1 MQPGSAACN
10 PPLRETPQEK
20 ERERECRRH
29 NERGRKTDNERENRT
44 EREGER
50 WRKKIH
56 SLSSGPRQ
64 HQKANDSETESRRTN
79 RRGTIYQ
86 HAPVR
91 RLDHWLRP

>member
-1 MQPGSAACN
+1 MVHDAFCSPALPLAT
-10 PPLRETPQEK
+10 PPERNRESVGDITRGAERQITREQTGQ
-20 ERERECRRH
+20 RER
-29 NERGRKTDNERENRT
+29 
-44 EREGER
+44 ER

-56 SLSSGPRQ
+56 SLSGRPRQ
-64 HQKANDSETESRRTN
+64 NQNANDSETESRRTN